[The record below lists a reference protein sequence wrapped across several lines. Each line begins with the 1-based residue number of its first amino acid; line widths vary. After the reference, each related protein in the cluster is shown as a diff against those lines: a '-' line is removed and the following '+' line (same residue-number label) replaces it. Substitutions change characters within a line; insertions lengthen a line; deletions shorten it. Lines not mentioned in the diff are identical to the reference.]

1 MAVALA
7 VAVPLY
13 ADGVNYRL
21 LAANL
26 ESTAAANQRPSFSF
40 LFHYVGSWHQPLEVD
55 QYAPADAYLRQ
66 GFAEMINL
74 PLDGVTRYVASDSL
88 QLHPQGETIN
98 RARRLETVRAAFV
111 SSLVEAGAL
120 EHIRLVEGE
129 LPDPKAGQ
137 PIEALAS
144 LSLANAA
151 GLQAGNTYLLYR
163 PAQSSADAAQVA
175 VKISGLWT
183 PIDPDEPFWF
193 NPPESFDKKLL
204 VSEQA
209 FFGPIAAGLAKPVN
223 EAIWVAA
230 FDGSPVQSATVPA
243 LVRRIAQAQTH
254 LNGLLPYVDLEA
266 SPAPAL
272 QQYRRDAAALTGLL
286 FVFSVPVLGL
296 AFYFLGLVTA
306 MLVQIQRSEIAV
318 LRSRGA
324 SRQWITASYL
334 MEWSLL
340 GLAAIAF
347 GPWAGL
353 AVARWISQTQSFLD
367 FSRPPG
373 LPLHLTPAAAG
384 DGLLVV
390 GVGLLLSLLPVW
402 QAGKHT
408 IVSYKQERA
417 RARQRPFWE
426 RAYLDLLL
434 LLPALYGLYTLQTQ
448 GRLRFFG
455 QTLGSANLFENPAL
469 FLLPSLFILALSLL
483 LVRGLPWLLAGLA
496 WASARLPGTVP
507 LLALRQLAR
516 STGSQ
521 RGPLLLMV
529 ITLSLAGFVAS
540 MADTLDHWL
549 VDSAYYEAG
558 ADLHLA
564 ESGEYTGQM
573 GANGAPKTFTTSGEP
588 AVWNFLPLS
597 DHLGLPGVQAATRVG
612 TFEAE
617 LVAGG
622 GSTKGRLIGIDR
634 ADFPAVAYFR
644 DDFAGEPVARVL
656 NRLASDPAAILVDR
670 ATWEHF
676 QLQVGNPVDLEV
688 RLPTGEKRT
697 AAFKVAG
704 LLNLFPTQYP
714 GDGPFFVANLETIFE
729 ACGGLQPYDV
739 WLRTTPG
746 ADVGAIVQ
754 GINDLG
760 VPVVRVQD
768 ARGTVEQSLAAPN
781 RQGILGLLSVGF
793 LAALTL
799 TVVGFFL
806 YALFSFRE
814 RFIQLGVLRAVGL
827 STTQMGTALAL
838 EQLLL
843 IAVGLLGGTGIAVL
857 TARLFIPHL
866 PIALGSHPGFPPA
879 VVEIAWGEL
888 VRVYLTF
895 GLMVVI
901 GVGATIGSL
910 VRMKIFQAVKLGGAF

>member
-26 ESTAAANQRPSFSF
+26 ASSAAANQRPSFSF
-40 LFHYVGSWHQPLEVD
+40 LFHYVGSWRQPLEIA
-55 QYAPADAYLRQ
+55 QYAPADQYLRQ
-66 GFAEMINL
+66 GFAEAIGL
-74 PLDGVTRYVASDSL
+74 PLDGVTRFIASDSL
-88 QLHPQGETIN
+88 QLHPQGETIH
-98 RARRLETVRAAFV
+98 RSGRLETVRVAFV
-111 SSLVEAGAL
+111 STLIEAGAL
-120 EHIRLVEGE
+120 QHIRLVDGQ
-129 LPDPKAGQ
+129 LPDPQAGE
-137 PIEALAS
+137 PVEALAS

-151 GLQAGNTYLLYR
+151 GLQPGTTYLLYR
-163 PAQSSADAAQVA
+163 PAQSGENAVQIP
-175 VKISGLWT
+175 VKITGVWT
-183 PIDPDEPFWF
+183 PIDPSEPFWF

-209 FFGPIAAGLAKPVN
+209 FFGPLAAGQTRPVN

-230 FDGSPVQSATVPA
+230 FDGSQVQSVTVPA
-243 LVRRIAQAQTH
+243 LVRRIGQVQIH
-254 LNGLLPYVDLEA
+254 LNGLLPHVDLEA

-272 QQYRRDAAALTGLL
+272 HQYRRDAAALTGLM

-296 AFYFLGLVTA
+296 AFYFLNLVTA

-324 SRQWITASYL
+324 SRLWITASYL
-334 MEWSLL
+334 LEWSLL
-340 GLAAIAF
+340 GLAAIGF

-367 FSRPPG
+367 FSLPAD
-373 LPLHLTPAAAG
+373 LPLYLTPAVAF

-390 GVGLLLSLLPVW
+390 GVGLLLSLLPGW
-402 QAGKHT
+402 QASQHT
-408 IVSYKQERA
+408 VVSYQQERA
-417 RARQRPFWE
+417 RACQRPLWE
-426 RAYLDLLL
+426 RTYLDLLL
-434 LLPALYGLYTLQTQ
+434 LLPGLYGLYSLQTQ

-455 QTLGSANLFENPAL
+455 QTLGSVNLFENPAL
-469 FLLPSLFILALSLL
+469 FLLPSLFVLALSLL
-483 LVRGLPWLLAGLA
+483 LVRGLPWLLSGLA
-496 WASARLPGTVP
+496 WATAWLPGTVP

-540 MADTLDHWL
+540 MAYTLDHWL

-558 ADLHLA
+558 ADLHLV

-573 GANGAPKTFTTSGEP
+573 GPNGTPKTTTASGEP
-588 AVWNFLPLS
+588 AVWNFLPVS
-597 DHLGLPGVQAATRVG
+597 DHLSLPGVLAATRVG
-612 TFEAE
+612 VFQAE
-617 LVAGG
+617 LLAGG
-622 GSTKGRLIGIDR
+622 DSAKGRLIGIDR
-634 ADFPAVAYFR
+634 SEFPAVAYFR
-644 DDFAGEPVARVL
+644 DDFAGEPLARVL

-670 ATWEHF
+670 ATWERL
-676 QLQVGNPVDLEV
+676 QLRVGNPVDLEI
-688 RLPTGEKRT
+688 RLPTGEKKT
-697 AAFKVAG
+697 AEFKVAG
-704 LLNLFPTQYP
+704 LLHLFPTQYP

-739 WLRTTPG
+739 WLRTSPG
-746 ADVGAIVQ
+746 TDVHAIVQ

-793 LAALTL
+793 LAALAL

-827 STTQMGTALAL
+827 STIQMGAALAV

-866 PIALGSHPGFPPA
+866 SIALGSYPGFPPA
-879 VVEIAWGEL
+879 VVEIAWWEL
-888 VRVYLTF
+888 LRVYLTF

-901 GVGATIGSL
+901 GVGATIASL
-910 VRMKIFQAVKLGGAF
+910 ARMKIFQAVKLGGAF